1 MQVKE
6 GIFLALL
13 LATLLLVAFYTTTLS
28 KKTKSSSGDG
38 QLLQQKVSPVPSNAG
53 DADTSPEGQRVLTN
67 YSQSNIITNIQLF
80 ILLLLSI
87 IIISIA
93 IILTVTMM
101 VKGCNF
107 AAGG

>member
-13 LATLLLVAFYTTTLS
+13 VATLLLVAYYTTTLTKKS
-28 KKTKSSSGDG
+28 KSSGD

-101 VKGCNF
+101 MKGCSF